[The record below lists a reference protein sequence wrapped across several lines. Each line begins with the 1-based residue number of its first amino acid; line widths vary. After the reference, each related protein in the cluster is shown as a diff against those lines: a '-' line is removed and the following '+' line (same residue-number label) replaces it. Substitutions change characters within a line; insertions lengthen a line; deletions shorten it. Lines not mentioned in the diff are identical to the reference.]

1 MFFLVVFVLFFDFRM
16 NFFFPST
23 FLCVL
28 GQLVGWDRVDI
39 QIEVTVLLG
48 SLLAVGHF
56 LESSIIYKDL

>member
-1 MFFLVVFVLFFDFRM
+1 M
-16 NFFFPST
+16 NFFFFPST
-23 FLCVL
+23 YLCVL